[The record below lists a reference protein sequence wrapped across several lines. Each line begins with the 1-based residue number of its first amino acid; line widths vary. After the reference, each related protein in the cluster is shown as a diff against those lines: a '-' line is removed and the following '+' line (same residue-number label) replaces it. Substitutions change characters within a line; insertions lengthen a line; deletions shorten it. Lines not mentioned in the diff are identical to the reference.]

1 MKVITAKSAGFCF
14 GVNRAVEM
22 VRDLAQKG
30 EKVATLGP
38 IIHNDFVVRDL
49 ERLGVTTIN
58 APEENTDGRL
68 VVIRSH
74 GVSADVYRRL
84 EELGMRCADATC
96 PYVAKIHDRVAN
108 APRGSLVL
116 VAGDPKLR
124 TLRAIYQDISCAYA
138 AYAKNF
144 RKGGEANG

>member
-116 VAGDPKLR
+116 VAGDPNHPEVQGIVGHC
-124 TLRAIYQDISCAYA
+124 T
-138 AYAKNF
+138 
-144 RKGGEANG
+144 